1 MRPIL
6 LLLPFTL
13 ASACTAKIDANHP
26 LTLRVGPDGGSV
38 VSDGLKIDVPV
49 GAVNAEVT
57 LTAYPKDR
65 VINGVITESQI
76 WSFGPDGQKF
86 NTPITVSFA
95 YNGQNDAATIWWT
108 KEGDLNT
115 FSNLKTTKA
124 NNWAVAK
131 VVHFSEGA
139 VGNDTCDASDDEEE
153 GVDCVDGIDAATG
166 EECDGGPTTNQN
178 DGEDDDDDGDV
189 EEGHGSCE
197 HDESQDNDEGED
209 TDNIEE

>member
-1 MRPIL
+1 V
-6 LLLPFTL
+6 
-13 ASACTAKIDANHP
+13 AKIDANNP

-38 VSDGLKIDVPV
+38 VSDGLKIDVPA
-49 GAVNAEVT
+49 GAVDSKIT

-65 VINGVITESQI
+65 VIDGVTTESQI

-108 KEGDLNT
+108 KEGDLSI

-124 NNWAVAK
+124 NSWAVAK

-139 VGNDTCDASDDEEE
+139 VGSDTCDASKEEEE

-166 EECDGGPTTNQN
+166 EECDGGPTANQN

-189 EEGHGSCE
+189 EEEDGDGHDNEDAEEGHGSCE